1 MAPNVERDPILE
13 AYHLWNSSGWEDCAA
28 GCTAVTSLMR
38 VHQMMTRRADQIL
51 APIDLTFARYELLVR
66 LYFRE
71 GSLPL
76 SQLGKELQ
84 IHQTSITSLVDRLE
98 KQGLIRRTPHPT
110 DRRSTIAQMTPA
122 GRVLTGKAINLLNS
136 EFFRDLGLT
145 GRRGAPAHR
154 PADEDAPLLGRHRE
168 PRRLGAVRGRPGRPA
183 RRLSTPRRETLM
195 GSTRR
200 VIVILGAGGTL
211 GTALSRQ
218 LAAEPDTDLV
228 LSDLS
233 EDALA
238 QAPTALPPAPGPSAG
253 EVATVPADISDFAA
267 VENVVKHAV
276 DRFGRLDVLI
286 SNAGVLSPN
295 GRIHNLS
302 TEDWERAYRVNVL
315 GPVNGIRAAVPVM
328 RAQRSG
334 SIILTASV
342 AGLTAWSHSSPYC
355 VTKAGV
361 IHLAKVAA
369 VEYARDG
376 IRVNCVCP
384 GTFLSGMHTG
394 LPAEAVDAIAAKHPL
409 GLGSA
414 DDLVG
419 AYSYLAGDASRWTT
433 GSAIVVDGG
442 YAALSGAA
450 SASTIARPGQPENR
464 ARHDRVRD
472 R

>member
-1 MAPNVERDPILE
+1 
-13 AYHLWNSSGWEDCAA
+13 
-28 GCTAVTSLMR
+28 
-38 VHQMMTRRADQIL
+38 
-51 APIDLTFARYELLVR
+51 
-66 LYFRE
+66 
-71 GSLPL
+71 
-76 SQLGKELQ
+76 
-84 IHQTSITSLVDRLE
+84 
-98 KQGLIRRTPHPT
+98 
-110 DRRSTIAQMTPA
+110 
-122 GRVLTGKAINLLNS
+122 
-136 EFFRDLGLT
+136 
-145 GRRGAPAHR
+145 
-154 PADEDAPLLGRHRE
+154 
-168 PRRLGAVRGRPGRPA
+168 
-183 RRLSTPRRETLM
+183 M
-195 GSTRR
+195 GSARR
-200 VIVILGAGGTL
+200 VIAILGAGGTL

-218 LAAEPDTDLV
+218 FAGEPDTDLV

-233 EDALA
+233 EAALA
-238 QAPTALPPAPGPSAG
+238 RAREEAG
-253 EVATVPADISDFAA
+253 AGAAAAVPADVSDPAA
-267 VENVVKHAV
+267 VEQVVRLAV

-295 GRIHNLS
+295 GRIHHQK
-302 TEDWERAYRVNVL
+302 TQDWERAFRVNVL
-315 GPVNGIRAAVPVM
+315 GPVNAIRAAVPVM

-384 GTFLSGMHTG
+384 GTFLSGMHAG

-442 YAALSGAA
+442 YAA
-450 SASTIARPGQPENR
+450 P
-464 ARHDRVRD
+464 
-472 R
+472 